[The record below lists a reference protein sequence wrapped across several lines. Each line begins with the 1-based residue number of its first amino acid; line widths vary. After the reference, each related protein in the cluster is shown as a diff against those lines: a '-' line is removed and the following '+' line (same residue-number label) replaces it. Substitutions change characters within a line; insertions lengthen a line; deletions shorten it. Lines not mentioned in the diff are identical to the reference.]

1 MKRLRKG
8 LLTDIIAEYLTPINM
23 LLFITF
29 LLMIAVI
36 AWFINVWW
44 TVEQQKLLL
53 LKQTQQVISTP

>member
-1 MKRLRKG
+1 MRKG
-8 LLTDIIAEYLTPINM
+8 LISDIIAEYLTPINM

-29 LLMIAVI
+29 LMMIAVI

>member
-8 LLTDIIAEYLTPINM
+8 LISDIIAEYLTPINM

-29 LLMIAVI
+29 LMMIAVI

-53 LKQTQQVISTP
+53 LKQSQQAVSVP

>member
-1 MKRLRKG
+1 MRKG
-8 LLTDIIAEYLTPINM
+8 LISDIIAEYLTPINM

-29 LLMIAVI
+29 LMMIAVI

-53 LKQTQQVISTP
+53 LKQSQQAVSVP